1 MATETSISP
10 VAKVNYCIQ
19 DTLSHSGK
27 SHLSELYQLTATEAV
42 SLLRRQEI
50 KPIELVEASIKRIQ
64 SVDEKVNA
72 LPILCFDRAREQ
84 AEGLSS
90 TLPSENPRSL
100 HGLPIAVKDYNDVGG
115 VRTTYGSPIFADNV
129 ARTSDATV
137 ARLER
142 NGAIPIAKS
151 NVPEWAGG
159 HTFNPVFGITRN
171 PWDTRLS
178 AGGSSGGSAAA
189 VASGSVWLATG
200 NDLGGSLR
208 TPASFNGIVGLRPGP
223 GRVPRGSRLPAF
235 DALWVEGPMAR
246 CVSDVA
252 LMLDAGAGHE
262 TDDPLSFDDHQTS
275 FLNEL
280 EGDEL
285 PKRVAFS
292 RDLGIVPIARQ
303 VADISQSAAD
313 QFRTLGAEVTD
324 EIPDFSGVLG
334 GFQTLRAVLFATLMG
349 PVLAEHRDQIAPEII
364 GNIERGL
371 KITPDQIFDAERIR
385 TQLYHRMVSFFRN
398 HDLLICPAASIPPF
412 PVELRY
418 VEEIDGQPC
427 ETYIDWFSI
436 TFALTMTSCPVVSL
450 PCGFTAEGL
459 PVGIQIVG
467 RPRGE
472 AALLRAAHRL
482 EELFGLAKLL
492 PIDPRAEASPE
503 TTLVVG

>member
-1 MATETSISP
+1 M
-10 VAKVNYCIQ
+10 C
-19 DTLSHSGK
+19 
-27 SHLSELYQLTATEAV
+27 QLTATEAV
-42 SLLRRQEI
+42 SRLRRGEI
-50 KPIELVEASIKRIQ
+50 KPIELVEASIERINA
-64 SVDEKVNA
+64 VDEKINA
-72 LPILCFDRAREQ
+72 LPIHCFDRARAQ
-84 AEGLSS
+84 AEELASS
-90 TLPSENPRSL
+90 KPADDCPSL
-100 HGLPIAVKDYNDVGG
+100 LGLPIAVKDYNDVGG
-115 VRTTYGSPIFADNV
+115 VRTTYGSPIFADNI
-129 ARTSDATV
+129 AEASDATV

-189 VASGSVWLATG
+189 VASGEVWLATG

-223 GRVPRGSRLPAF
+223 GRVPRGARLPAF

-262 TDDPLSFDDHQTS
+262 IDDPFSFDTQPTS
-275 FLNEL
+275 FLKEL
-280 EGDEL
+280 EGNDL
-285 PKRVAFS
+285 PRRVAIS
-292 RDLGIVPIARQ
+292 PDLGIVPMAREIAD
-303 VADISQSAAD
+303 ACMGAAHRFQD
-313 QFRTLGAEVTD
+313 LGAEITD
-324 EIPDFSGVLG
+324 EVPDFSGALG
-334 GFQTLRAVLFATLMG
+334 GFQTLRAMLFATLMG
-349 PVLAEHRDQIAPEII
+349 PILADHRDQIAPEII

-371 KITPDQIFDAERIR
+371 EITPDQIFDAERIR
-385 TQLYHRMVSFFRN
+385 SQLYHRMVSFFQS

-412 PVELRY
+412 PVEQRY

-467 RPRGE
+467 KPRGE

-482 EELFGLAKLL
+482 EKLFDISSQL
-492 PIDPRAEASPE
+492 PIDPRSEASPQ
-503 TTLVVG
+503 TTAGVA